1 MNTLN
6 TIETFLNECGNL
18 PEATFKETPLYAVQL
33 LVYIGQH
40 DNRPIYAE
48 ELIQRFRLKP
58 DKVYRALR
66 NYLNC
71 YVIGTDN
78 SKEGVK
84 GPVKTW
90 RLSQKG
96 RDYVARLYETLK

>member
-6 TIETFLNECGNL
+6 TIETLLNECGNL

-58 DKVYRALR
+58 DNV
-66 NYLNC
+66 
-71 YVIGTDN
+71 
-78 SKEGVK
+78 
-84 GPVKTW
+84 
-90 RLSQKG
+90 
-96 RDYVARLYETLK
+96 